1 MNLKRNGKSPSAAK
15 YRRRASA
22 IRSQCDL
29 LEQRTL
35 LSLAFGNSVTTNVF
49 NLYRGAQVA
58 NINGDADEDVVVGTR
73 TGNSGGL
80 TGTAVLISNGD
91 GTFTPTST
99 PPVMPSSSGTVN
111 PFIVGTFTQDSQAD
125 ILYLT
130 ESNSGGASNG
140 DLIITPEIN
149 NDDSPVTFTA
159 GTVTDVP
166 PAAGTSFDPIAVV
179 AGHFTDDGNM
189 DLAVLGNIFGGQ
201 ELVILE
207 GNDTGTFEPIAQAP
221 FTFPSDGFNGG
232 DELVTGNFTGSGNV
246 DIAVY
251 DSTTGSLD
259 IIENEGTS
267 TFQQMTPVM
276 LTPSN
281 YTIDGATIAAADFTG
296 TGVTDLVVSD
306 NIGTDDNIDVYLDV
320 QGTGTFLA
328 PLSFNDGNPD
338 PGVDFNGSIAT
349 GDFNNDSFTDV
360 ADDFGVLLGDGTG
373 SLAAPV
379 PGLALGSGTGTEFA
393 TIVPGDFDGNGIP
406 DLAGIS
412 LTGNGFEAALNT
424 TPQTTSTTVLS
435 SEDTSPLGTAVTF
448 TATVS
453 SSSTDGTPTGTVT
466 FLDGTTDIGSG
477 DVVSSGGEDTA
488 TFTTSALTSGVHS
501 ITADYSGDASFAAST
516 SSPISQTITETTT
529 TTLAASSSTV
539 NSGAIATFTA
549 TVAPT
554 TPGGA
559 VPTGTVSFLQDGNDL
574 GDVTLNGTGV
584 ATFGTASL
592 SAGQDIITASYSGD
606 DAYAAST
613 SNTVTETINARSSTA
628 ANLVPTIATAKLPAQ
643 GVIGGKIKAAVPVVI
658 TNQGQ
663 TLVKGK
669 ITLNVYVSTLTT
681 LDSTATLLF
690 SQPRNASVAAG
701 KAETIPLTI
710 TSLPKT
716 LSSGTYYVL
725 VQVLDPSGFGNTAAS
740 SSTMQLAAPFISY
753 SSDFT
758 GLNLPDTVIG
768 GTKSKAVASLQIDNF
783 GNVAS
788 VGVTTIQLFTSSDL
802 NLDSGDAQIASQ
814 KFNLNIGSDKF
825 HVVKIPLKAIPNVAS
840 GDYYILGQ
848 VTDPDGNVTQ
858 AATLGTVQIDAA
870 TVTLSTS
877 ITSVS
882 PGTIKIGSV
891 GTMVVTI
898 TNNGNTASS
907 GALTIDL
914 GVSSDGFT
922 QAATLVTLT
931 QKTVVKA
938 NLTVV
943 LHLKFKVPTTQA
955 AGTFDP
961 TVTITDA
968 AGNSSGL
975 IVGLTPLIL
984 SS

>member
-1 MNLKRNGKSPSAAK
+1 MILKRKGKLPSAAQT
-15 YRRRASA
+15 RQRFDA

-35 LSLAFGNSVTTNVF
+35 LSLAFGNSEMTNVF
-49 NLYRGAQVA
+49 NLYRDAQVA
-58 NINGDADEDVVVGTR
+58 NINGDANQDVVVGTR

-80 TGTAVLISNGD
+80 TGTAILISNGD

-99 PPVMPSSSGTVN
+99 PPAMPSSSGTVN

-125 ILYLT
+125 VLYLT

-149 NDDSPVTFTA
+149 NDNTPVTFTA

-166 PAAGTSFDPIAVV
+166 PVAGTSFDPIAVV

-221 FTFPSDGFNGG
+221 FTFPADGFNGG

-267 TFQQMTPVM
+267 TFQQMTP
-276 LTPSN
+276 LTLAKSN
-281 YTIDGATIAAADFTG
+281 YTVDGATIAAGDFNG
-296 TGVTDLVVSD
+296 DGATDLVVSD
-306 NIGTDDNIDVYLDV
+306 NIGTDDTIDVYLNEN
-320 QGTGTFLA
+320 GTGTFQA
-328 PLSFNDGNPD
+328 PMTANDGNPD

-349 GDFNNDSFTDV
+349 ADFNNDNNTDV

-373 SLAAPV
+373 ALAAPV

-393 TIVPGDFDGNGIP
+393 AIVAGDFDGNGIP

-424 TPQTTSTTVLS
+424 TPQTSSTTVLS
-435 SEDTSPLGTAVTF
+435 SNDTSPLGAAVTF
-448 TATVS
+448 TATIS

-466 FLDGTTDIGSG
+466 FLDGTTDIGSAA
-477 DVVSSGGEDTA
+477 VVSSGGENTA
-488 TFTTSALTSGVHS
+488 AFTTSTLTSGVHS
-501 ITADYSGDASFAAST
+501 ITASYSGDASFAAST

-529 TTLAASSSTV
+529 TTLVASNSTV

-549 TVAPT
+549 TVAPA

-559 VPTGTVSFLQDGNDL
+559 VPTGTVDFTQDGNDL
-574 GDVTLNGTGV
+574 GDITLNGTGV

-592 SAGQDIITASYSGD
+592 PAGQDPITASYSGD
-606 DAYAAST
+606 DAYAPSD
-613 SNTVTETINARSSTA
+613 SNTVTETITARSTTA
-628 ANLVPTIATAKLPAQ
+628 ANLVPTITGAKLPAQ
-643 GVIGGKIKAAVPVVI
+643 GVIGGKIKATVPVVI

-690 SQPRNASVAAG
+690 SDPRNASVAAG
-701 KAETIPLTI
+701 KTATIPLSI

-716 LSSGTYYVL
+716 LSGGTYYVL

-740 SSTMQLAAPFISY
+740 TSTIQLAAPFLSF
-753 SSDFT
+753 SDGFT
-758 GLNLPDTVIG
+758 ALTLPTTVIG
-768 GTKSKAVASLQIDNF
+768 GTKTKAVATLEIDNF
-783 GNVAS
+783 GNVAAAGS
-788 VGVTTIQLFTSSDL
+788 TTIQIFTSSDL
-802 NLDSGDAQIASQ
+802 NLDSSDAQITSI
-814 KFNLNIGSDKF
+814 KVNLNIGSDKF
-825 HVVKIPLKAIPNVAS
+825 HDVKIPLKAIPNVAT
-840 GDYYILGQ
+840 GDYYVLGQ
-848 VTDPDGNVTQ
+848 ITDPDGNVTQ
-858 AATLGTVQIDAA
+858 AATLGTVHINAA
-870 TVTLSTS
+870 SVLLSAT
-877 ITSVS
+877 IGSVS
-882 PGTIKIGSV
+882 PSTIKIGST
-891 GTMVVTI
+891 GTMTLTI
-898 TNNGNTASS
+898 INNGNTDSS
-907 GALTIDL
+907 GALTINI

-922 QAATLVTLT
+922 QAATLVKLT
-931 QKTVVKA
+931 QKTIVKA
-938 NLTVV
+938 GPITV

-961 TVTITDA
+961 TVTVTDA

-975 IVGLTPLIL
+975 VIGSTPIIL
-984 SS
+984 G

>member
-1 MNLKRNGKSPSAAK
+1 M
-15 YRRRASA
+15 
-22 IRSQCDL
+22 
-29 LEQRTL
+29 
-35 LSLAFGNSVTTNVF
+35 
-49 NLYRGAQVA
+49 
-58 NINGDADEDVVVGTR
+58 
-73 TGNSGGL
+73 
-80 TGTAVLISNGD
+80 
-91 GTFTPTST
+91 
-99 PPVMPSSSGTVN
+99 PPVT
-111 PFIVGTFTQDSQAD
+111 
-125 ILYLT
+125 
-130 ESNSGGASNG
+130 
-140 DLIITPEIN
+140 
-149 NDDSPVTFTA
+149 
-159 GTVTDVP
+159 
-166 PAAGTSFDPIAVV
+166 
-179 AGHFTDDGNM
+179 
-189 DLAVLGNIFGGQ
+189 
-201 ELVILE
+201 LVK
-207 GNDTGTFEPIAQAP
+207 
-221 FTFPSDGFNGG
+221 
-232 DELVTGNFTGSGNV
+232 
-246 DIAVY
+246 
-251 DSTTGSLD
+251 
-259 IIENEGTS
+259 
-267 TFQQMTPVM
+267 
-276 LTPSN
+276 SN
-281 YTIDGATIAAADFTG
+281 YTVDGATIAAADFNEDG
-296 TGVTDLVVSD
+296 EADLVVSD
-306 NIGTDDNIDVYLDV
+306 NIGTDDTIDVYLNNGD
-320 QGTGTFLA
+320 GTFQA
-328 PLSFNDGNPD
+328 PMTFNDGNSN

-349 GDFNNDSFTDV
+349 GDFNNDSLTDV

-379 PGLALGSGTGTEFA
+379 AGLALGSGTGTEFA
-393 TIVPGDFDGNGIP
+393 AIAVGDFDGNGIP

-424 TPQTTSTTVLS
+424 TPQTTSTTLLS
-435 SEDTSPLGTAVTF
+435 SEDSSPLGDPVTF
-448 TATVS
+448 TATIS
-453 SSSTDGTPTGTVT
+453 TSSTDGMPTGTVT
-466 FLDGTTDIGSG
+466 FLDGTTNIGSA
-477 DVVSSGGEDTA
+477 DVVSSGGENTA
-488 TFTTSALTSGVHS
+488 TFTTSALASGVHS

-516 SSPISQTITETTT
+516 STPISQTITETTT
-529 TTLAASSSTV
+529 TTLVAASSSV

-559 VPTGTVSFLQDGNDL
+559 VPTGTVKFLQDGNDL
-574 GDVTLNGTGV
+574 GDVTLSGTGV

-592 SAGQDIITASYSGD
+592 SVGQDSIIASYSGD
-606 DAYAAST
+606 DAYAPST
-613 SNTVTETINARSSTA
+613 SNTVTETINARASTA
-628 ANLVPTIATAKLPAQ
+628 ANLVPAITSAKLPTQ
-643 GVIGGKIKAAVPVVI
+643 GIIGGKIKVAVPVVV

-701 KAETIPLTI
+701 KAETFPLTI

-758 GLNLPDTVIG
+758 GLTLPNTVTG

-783 GNVAS
+783 GNIAA

-802 NLDSGDAQIASQ
+802 NLDSSDSQIVSQ
-814 KFNLNIGSDKF
+814 KFNLNIGSDRF
-825 HVVKIPLKAIPNVAS
+825 HVVKIPLKAIPNVAT

-848 VTDPDGNVTQ
+848 ITDPDGNVTQ
-858 AATLGTVQIDAA
+858 AATLGTVHIDAA
-870 TVTLSTS
+870 TVILSTS

-891 GTMVVTI
+891 GTMIVTI

-907 GALTIDL
+907 GELTIDL

-922 QAATLVTLT
+922 QAATLATLT

-938 NLTVV
+938 LVTVV

-961 TVTITDA
+961 TVTVTDA

-975 IVGLTPLIL
+975 IIGLTPLIL
-984 SS
+984 TS